1 MVMVMY
7 GRKMCNDLQRGNA
20 EHTVVVLNS
29 RGGLP
34 LSCSSMQECIAKS
47 EDNLRS
53 QTYLATIGAQI
64 AQALL
69 SLMHM
74 QQVGMRSRGFVVL
87 LC

>member
-1 MVMVMY
+1 MY
-7 GRKMCNDLQRGNA
+7 DGLQRGNA

-34 LSCSSMQECIAKS
+34 LGCSSMQYVAKS

-64 AQALL
+64 VQALL
-69 SLMHM
+69 SLVGM
-74 QQVGMRSRGFVVL
+74 QQAEMRSGGFVVL